1 MLSNAHVEDSVFN
14 SQSGPGAAM
23 EDPGGSMDDPGGGD
37 DDLIVDDLHVYVWPM
52 ISPLPLRRPSDSF
65 NSAQ

>member
-1 MLSNAHVEDSVFN
+1 MLSNAHVDYSVFN

-37 DDLIVDDLHVYVWPM
+37 DDLIVDDLWPM